1 MHVYVLAVTPESQ
14 PPLPPGSSVISNQQN
29 IACHT
34 AHSNIHCQTNNH
46 ACEPEVNITSN
57 HHAKEAFFA
66 SCAHASKNTAQS
78 WAASPKLTK
87 YRSET
92 TPQAVHV
99 YVQAVTSESP
109 PPLPPGSSVISN
121 QQNIACH
128 TAHSNIHCQTNNHAC
143 EPEVNIT
150 SNHHAKEAF
159 FASCA
164 HASKNTAQSWDA
176 SPKLTKYRSETTP
189 QAVHVYVHPV
199 TPESQPP
206 LPPGSSVISN
216 QQNIACHTAHS
227 NIHCQTNNHAC
238 EPEVNIT
245 SNHHAKEA
253 FFASCAHASKN
264 TAQSWA
270 ASPKLT
276 KYRSETTPQA
286 VHVCMSTVPGSSV
299 ISNQQNIAE
308 FKYPLSNKQPHVN
321 QNNIRIISEIN
332 VRYPTHL

>member
-1 MHVYVLAVTPESQ
+1 M
-14 PPLPPGSSVISNQQN
+14 
-29 IACHT
+29 
-34 AHSNIHCQTNNH
+34 
-46 ACEPEVNITSN
+46 
-57 HHAKEAFFA
+57 
-66 SCAHASKNTAQS
+66 
-78 WAASPKLTK
+78 
-87 YRSET
+87 
-92 TPQAVHV
+92 
-99 YVQAVTSESP
+99 
-109 PPLPPGSSVISN
+109 ISN

-189 QAVHVYVHPV
+189 QAVHVYVQSVTPESQPPLPPGSSVISNQQNIACHTEHSNIHYQTNNHACEPEVNITSNLHAKEAFFASCAHASKNTAQSWDASPKLTKYRSETTPQAVHVYVQSV

-253 FFASCAHASKN
+253 FASCAHASKN
-264 TAQSWA
+264 TAQSWD

-286 VHVCMSTVPGSSV
+286 VHVYVHSV
-299 ISNQQNIAE
+299 TSESQPPTAHSNIHC
-308 FKYPLSNKQPHVN
+308 KQTTMHVN
-321 QNNIRIISEIN
+321 QKSMNH
-332 VRYPTHL
+332 V

>member
-1 MHVYVLAVTPESQ
+1 MHVNQKSISRQIITACECKLCACKQKQTASWDPHETDQHTDQRRTTSRACLRTTLPESQ
-14 PPLPPGSSVISNQQN
+14 PPLPTLNRF
-29 IACHT
+29 
-34 AHSNIHCQTNNH
+34 AHHQ
-46 ACEPEVNITSN
+46 
-57 HHAKEAFFA
+57 
-66 SCAHASKNTAQS
+66 
-78 WAASPKLTK
+78 
-87 YRSET
+87 
-92 TPQAVHV
+92 
-99 YVQAVTSESP
+99 
-109 PPLPPGSSVISN
+109 G
-121 QQNIACH
+121 IACH

-227 NIHCQTNNHAC
+227 NIHWQTNNHAC

-253 FFASCAHASKN
+253 F
-264 TAQSWA
+264 
-270 ASPKLT
+270 L
-276 KYRSETTPQA
+276 QA
-286 VHVCMSTVPGSSV
+286 VRMQAKT
-299 ISNQQNIAE
+299 Q
-308 FKYPLSNKQPHVN
+308 LSRGTPHRN
-321 QNNIRIISEIN
+321 
-332 VRYPTHL
+332 